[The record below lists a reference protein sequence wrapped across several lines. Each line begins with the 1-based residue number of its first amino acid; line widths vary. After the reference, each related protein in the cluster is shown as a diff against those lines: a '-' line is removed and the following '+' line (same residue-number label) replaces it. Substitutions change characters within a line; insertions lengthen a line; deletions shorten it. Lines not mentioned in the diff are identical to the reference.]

1 MGRSTMPPPF
11 ASFTILEAIDVLSAE
26 GSLAEL
32 PALVDG
38 LALAR
43 SILEII
49 STMWEDGKVHKMA
62 LDHRLDKLA
71 SLRDTSRGGNVE
83 PAVQIQGLRVFTR
96 PPPPPSS
103 SESHNNL
110 KDGRR
115 LLQGGEGGGG
125 QCWQMGDALE
135 MRFPS
140 EMDCVYTSLATF

>member
-26 GSLAEL
+26 GSIAEL

-62 LDHRLDKLA
+62 MDHRLDKLA
-71 SLRDTSRGGNVE
+71 GLRDRDRGGDVGLSGVVV
-83 PAVQIQGLRVFTR
+83 PIQGLRVF
-96 PPPPPSS
+96 
-103 SESHNNL
+103 
-110 KDGRR
+110 K
-115 LLQGGEGGGG
+115 GEGGVW
-125 QCWQMGDALE
+125 CWQMGDALE
-135 MRFPS
+135 TRFDR
-140 EMDCVYTSLATF
+140 EMDCVYMSLVTF